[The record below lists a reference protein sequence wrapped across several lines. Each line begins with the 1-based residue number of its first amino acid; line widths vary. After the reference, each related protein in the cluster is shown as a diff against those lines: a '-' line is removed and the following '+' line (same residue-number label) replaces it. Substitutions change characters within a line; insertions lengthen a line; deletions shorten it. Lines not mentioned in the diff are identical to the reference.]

1 LASGAGQR
9 VAVRPKMHVGDSGAR
24 QAVVDRWIH
33 RGIAP
38 GLAVPADDPGRSRV
52 AGEMHD
58 VSSGLVVLSED
69 AGKDRGSESGECPRS
84 GCPGI

>member
-9 VAVRPKMHVGDSGAR
+9 AAMRLKMHVGDSGAR

-33 RGIAP
+33 RGITQS
-38 GLAVPADDPGRSRV
+38 LAVPVDNPRLSQA
-52 AGEMHD
+52 AGEMHN

-69 AGKDRGSESGECPRS
+69 AGKAGRRESGKCPRS
-84 GCPGI
+84 GCPGV